1 MKFMDKIKFALR
13 DLVNRKGRSLLTII
27 AVAIGAL
34 LLIVL
39 LGVGDGV
46 ITKMKEMVES
56 FGDINAVYVYPV
68 DAEKAGDPMQVS
80 MGGEQGVDLK
90 EVEGDETAE
99 KQNEKKQDENF
110 KKLESSDLSKISDV
124 EGVKKLY
131 VAIQGSVTSYKLENG
146 EYIDKSIQ
154 VVGENTTYDKDH
166 GDKLISGSEIS
177 DKAQDILIGQNLIK
191 KLGIDN
197 DEDILGK
204 KITVKVEMPKVDGME
219 GIQIREPLEVS
230 GTVRGILDRKEFLN
244 CVVMDEK
251 KAEPLLGYFEGTD
264 KYIEE
269 KGYSGIK
276 VIGNDGVNGT
286 ELASKIKNETGYMCI
301 SYSMISDMFTSVGVI
316 VKGILSI
323 GGIIVLVV
331 AGLGLINTITM
342 TLQEK
347 RKMIG
352 VMRSIGGSRSNIRSI
367 FLWQSIMIG
376 IAGCI
381 LGAILSSGGI
391 LFTNEYIIK
400 SSGFVIEISP
410 NNMAIAL
417 IVTFVISLIAGL
429 VPANRAAKLNVVQA
443 VAEE

>member
-1 MKFMDKIKFALR
+1 
-13 DLVNRKGRSLLTII
+13 
-27 AVAIGAL
+27 
-34 LLIVL
+34 
-39 LGVGDGV
+39 
-46 ITKMKEMVES
+46 
-56 FGDINAVYVYPV
+56 
-68 DAEKAGDPMQVS
+68 
-80 MGGEQGVDLK
+80 
-90 EVEGDETAE
+90 
-99 KQNEKKQDENF
+99 
-110 KKLESSDLSKISDV
+110 
-124 EGVKKLY
+124 
-131 VAIQGSVTSYKLENG
+131 
-146 EYIDKSIQ
+146 
-154 VVGENTTYDKDH
+154 
-166 GDKLISGSEIS
+166 
-177 DKAQDILIGQNLIK
+177 
-191 KLGIDN
+191 
-197 DEDILGK
+197 
-204 KITVKVEMPKVDGME
+204 MPKVDGME

-286 ELASKIKNETGYMCI
+286 ELASKIKSETGYMCI